1 MRVRSSLIWFRFWE
15 LKLSKL
21 LLRAHRTNRLV
32 ILEFNLALRTNRLV
46 ILGYNLARKT
56 NRLVILGYNLVRRT
70 NRLVILGYILALR
83 TNSFV
88 ILGYNLGY
96 TYSRVASGTQ
106 DQYIII
112 IIIKIYS
119 HTKI

>member
-1 MRVRSSLIWFRFWE
+1 MRVRSSRVWFRFWE

-21 LLRAHRTNRLV
+21 LLRVHRTNRLV

-46 ILGYNLARKT
+46 ILGYNLARK
-56 NRLVILGYNLVRRT
+56 T

-106 DQYIII
+106 DQYVG
-112 IIIKIYS
+112 YS
-119 HTKI
+119 RVTSVSQH